1 MRPDDR
7 GQRKA
12 GRIWQWEPES
22 LMFYVY
28 IMEYK
33 KWGLSLKLFSSPSAS
48 LVEGL
53 TLN

>member
-28 IMEYK
+28 NGIQK
-33 KWGLSLKLFSSPSAS
+33 NGLIS
-48 LVEGL
+48 
-53 TLN
+53 